1 MCSAPCS
8 QRKGDYL
15 GLLLPFPCGVT
26 LVVMGFSLT
35 GQSWETALGQS
46 PWLTCLHLR
55 ATSGWLPVPRT
66 GGVCVQ
72 RRGLPPPQF
81 ALSDDPGKPDR
92 RELLCMGEELSF
104 SSQPSVRVT
113 SSSRSQSSAR
123 PRARAGSCPEHPSH
137 APQVS
142 SISLGRQ
149 RLGSSTWQEPGEGL
163 SQPGVQLNRFG
174 DMQLPHQ
181 LQHPHCCAQ
190 RCHHRFPSS
199 SGPVPSP
206 HAGWAMLEEEE
217 GSGCSSALLKSTGH
231 LLSSHRALV
240 VWSHH
245 FLMRTPLQEGLG
257 WAGKTSP
264 GFV

>member
-199 SGPVPSP
+199 SGPVGHPP
-206 HAGWAMLEEEE
+206 ML
-217 GSGCSSALLKSTGH
+217 GGRCWRRRRVRDAHRLCSNPLGISSAATEPWLC
-231 LLSSHRALV
+231 
-240 VWSHH
+240 
-245 FLMRTPLQEGLG
+245 GLI
-257 WAGKTSP
+257 T
-264 GFV
+264 F